1 MSVDANNFKVDGPT
15 IDKEHAMERLDNDDE
30 LYGELVQLF
39 LEDSIVRI
47 ESLRNGLEN
56 KDCRVAEREAHSI
69 KSAAANIGGER
80 VRCVAGQIEK
90 VLRESGD
97 MKQGAQL
104 FQLLECELEQLK
116 EELAK

>member
-1 MSVDANNFKVDGPT
+1 MNNANNFKVDGPT
-15 IDKEHAMERLDNDDE
+15 IDKDRAMERLDNDDE

-39 LEDSIVRI
+39 LEDSVVRV
-47 ESLRNGLEN
+47 ESLRSSLES

-80 VRCVAGQIEK
+80 VRQVAGQIEK
-90 VLRESGD
+90 VLRETGD
-97 MKQGAQL
+97 LKQGVQF

-116 EELAK
+116 DELGK